1 MAFVNRWYQILDL
14 LITHKD
20 ISIIDLQKKLSSSS
34 KTVKSSIDLLNE
46 ELIGI
51 AKIVQRK
58 KSYSIEVED
67 AEEFELILAGKLK
80 KETDFNSASKRV
92 AFILKQLIEE
102 KSFILIDDL
111 SEALGISRS
120 TVYNDFRM
128 LKKLLKPFDTEVV
141 GTPNRGIQI
150 KGSEFNLRLLYIYY
164 VQDYFYEN
172 YLENDT
178 RAMIQKI
185 ISLSGIPQY
194 YGRLLYKVIS
204 ISMKRIIE
212 GNYLE
217 TIPNCY
223 TNFIKEEE
231 QIEQLIYHLE
241 TKYRVTL
248 SQTEQDFLWFPLNL
262 SANSLIERTVVP
274 TGVEQYFKVML
285 KRIHR
290 TLVLDINEKVLF
302 LEMKEHLKYMI
313 NRIVVQAKLSD
324 LFYGE
329 IERQYPFA
337 YELAKVGLQEI
348 EEVVGRTIPTV
359 EISYLALYFELALKS
374 QQNEPAKKQIAVVCH
389 SGRGTAMIIRRQL
402 ERVLGN
408 DIRITHLS
416 EEAYHQGNLTDYFAI
431 FTTIPLKHLEQ
442 VKSPIIKLT
451 NLFDDHWL
459 RNEWEKAERLQSVG
473 KQSILLHFNHLD
485 PDLTYQKNVESMI
498 AELTKEHIVDECF
511 LERIRQREEKHAT
524 IFDSEIGFPHAINDQ
539 TDKIVLS
546 IGVFKRKLVTPEG
559 NIKLIFLLGIPSELT
574 GENEQDLLRIYNEL
588 FAIAGNADFRE
599 EISAQENLLAL
610 KEWLYQKELII

>member
-172 YLENDT
+172 HLENDT

-274 TGVEQYFKVML
+274 TAVEQYFKAML

-329 IERQYPFA
+329 IERQYTFA

-416 EEAYHQGNLTDYFAI
+416 EEAYQQENLTDYFAI

-485 PDLTYQKNVESMI
+485 PDLTYQENVQSMI

-574 GENEQDLLRIYNEL
+574 GKNEQDLLRIYDEL
-588 FAIAGNADFRE
+588 FSIAGNADFRE
-599 EISAQENLLAL
+599 EISARENLLAL

>member
-178 RAMIQKI
+178 QAMIQKI

-274 TGVEQYFKVML
+274 TAVEQYFKAML

-416 EEAYHQGNLTDYFAI
+416 EEAYHQENLTDYFAI

-485 PDLTYQKNVESMI
+485 PDLTYQENVQSMI

-574 GENEQDLLRIYNEL
+574 GKNEQDLLRIYDEL

>member
-1 MAFVNRWYQILDL
+1 M
-14 LITHKD
+14 
-20 ISIIDLQKKLSSSS
+20 
-34 KTVKSSIDLLNE
+34 
-46 ELIGI
+46 
-51 AKIVQRK
+51 
-58 KSYSIEVED
+58 
-67 AEEFELILAGKLK
+67 
-80 KETDFNSASKRV
+80 

-178 RAMIQKI
+178 QAMIQKI

-274 TGVEQYFKVML
+274 TAVEQYFKAML

-416 EEAYHQGNLTDYFAI
+416 EEAYQQENLTDYFAI
-431 FTTIPLKHLEQ
+431 FTTIPLKNLEQ

-574 GENEQDLLRIYNEL
+574 GKNEQDLLRIYDEL

>member
-274 TGVEQYFKVML
+274 TAVEQYFKAML

-416 EEAYHQGNLTDYFAI
+416 EEAYHQENLTDYFAI

-498 AELTKEHIVDECF
+498 AELTKEHMVDECF
-511 LERIRQREEKHAT
+511 L
-524 IFDSEIGFPHAINDQ
+524 
-539 TDKIVLS
+539 
-546 IGVFKRKLVTPEG
+546 
-559 NIKLIFLLGIPSELT
+559 
-574 GENEQDLLRIYNEL
+574 
-588 FAIAGNADFRE
+588 
-599 EISAQENLLAL
+599 
-610 KEWLYQKELII
+610 

>member
-274 TGVEQYFKVML
+274 TAVEQYFKVML

-290 TLVLDINEKVLF
+290 TLVLDFNEKVLF

>member
-141 GTPNRGIQI
+141 GTPHRGIQI

-212 GNYLE
+212 GNY
-217 TIPNCY
+217 
-223 TNFIKEEE
+223 
-231 QIEQLIYHLE
+231 
-241 TKYRVTL
+241 
-248 SQTEQDFLWFPLNL
+248 
-262 SANSLIERTVVP
+262 
-274 TGVEQYFKVML
+274 
-285 KRIHR
+285 
-290 TLVLDINEKVLF
+290 
-302 LEMKEHLKYMI
+302 
-313 NRIVVQAKLSD
+313 
-324 LFYGE
+324 
-329 IERQYPFA
+329 
-337 YELAKVGLQEI
+337 
-348 EEVVGRTIPTV
+348 
-359 EISYLALYFELALKS
+359 
-374 QQNEPAKKQIAVVCH
+374 
-389 SGRGTAMIIRRQL
+389 
-402 ERVLGN
+402 
-408 DIRITHLS
+408 
-416 EEAYHQGNLTDYFAI
+416 
-431 FTTIPLKHLEQ
+431 
-442 VKSPIIKLT
+442 
-451 NLFDDHWL
+451 
-459 RNEWEKAERLQSVG
+459 
-473 KQSILLHFNHLD
+473 
-485 PDLTYQKNVESMI
+485 
-498 AELTKEHIVDECF
+498 
-511 LERIRQREEKHAT
+511 
-524 IFDSEIGFPHAINDQ
+524 
-539 TDKIVLS
+539 
-546 IGVFKRKLVTPEG
+546 
-559 NIKLIFLLGIPSELT
+559 
-574 GENEQDLLRIYNEL
+574 
-588 FAIAGNADFRE
+588 
-599 EISAQENLLAL
+599 
-610 KEWLYQKELII
+610 